1 MCKSTIKQQIKYV
14 NKTHISY
21 KKEKNKQRVRV
32 KTYLHE
38 CTLQWKKYFRNQR
51 ILTSLRSKICS
62 PTEKKVLK
70 PKLPEHL

>member
-38 CTLQWKKYFRNQR
+38 CTLQ
-51 ILTSLRSKICS
+51 
-62 PTEKKVLK
+62 
-70 PKLPEHL
+70 